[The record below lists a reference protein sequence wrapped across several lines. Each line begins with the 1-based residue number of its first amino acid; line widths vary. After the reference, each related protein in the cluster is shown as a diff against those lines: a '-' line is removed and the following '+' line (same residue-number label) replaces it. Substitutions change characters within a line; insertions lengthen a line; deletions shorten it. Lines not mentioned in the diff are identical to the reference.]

1 MKITKQLLNL
11 RDTLKIMRG
20 NLNSAYTGLKYLEDA
35 VLKLDLLTSPA
46 IDIEQIKEQI
56 EKARLDTGLYE
67 YMEKEDFYDHVR
79 GEILAYIKDQL
90 DAVLKEVYVE
100 ASDIAEKY
108 LEEFIEPEESEELT
122 LEERNR

>member
-56 EKARLDTGLYE
+56 DKARLDTGLYE